1 MKKVSIVSAVAV
13 SLLLGVVGIQAE
25 EAKTAMPD
33 SVVKEEV
40 AGLKAAKVKG
50 EVAAKAAVEETES
63 KDAFKAKE
71 AGSSFKK
78 DSEAATKKL
87 NGNKEEVKV
96 LEEVV
101 AKDKS
106 K

>member
-13 SLLLGVVGIQAE
+13 SLLLGVTGVQAE
-25 EAKTAMPD
+25 EAKAVMPD
-33 SVVKEEV
+33 SVVKEE
-40 AGLKAAKVKG
+40 ATGLKAAKVKG
-50 EVAAKAAVEETES
+50 EDAAKAAVEEVGLKE
-63 KDAFKAKE
+63 DFKAKE
-71 AGSSFKK
+71 AMSTFKK

-87 NGNKEEVKV
+87 NGNKKEVKV

-101 AKDKS
+101 AKDKG

>member
-1 MKKVSIVSAVAV
+1 MKKVGLVSTVAV
-13 SLLLGVVGIQAE
+13 SLLFGMSGLQAE
-25 EAKTAMPD
+25 EAKAVMPD

-50 EVAAKAAVEETES
+50 EDAAKAAVEEAGLKE
-63 KDAFKAKE
+63 DFKAKE

-101 AKDKS
+101 AKDKG